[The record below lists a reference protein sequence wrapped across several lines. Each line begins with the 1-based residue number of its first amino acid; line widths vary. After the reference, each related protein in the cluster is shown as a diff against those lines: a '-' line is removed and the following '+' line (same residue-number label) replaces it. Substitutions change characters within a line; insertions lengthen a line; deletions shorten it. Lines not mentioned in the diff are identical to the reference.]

1 MSFSLQIAL
10 GILLGVYVIAFI
22 AVRLHK
28 SPRAEGKNRTTPAP
42 WRKLLSK
49 ALRAMQ
55 VLGIVVLMLG
65 AMALAAAIVRI
76 VVSAVSSMPP
86 LSQ

>member
-1 MSFSLQIAL
+1 MSFNLQIAL

-28 SPRAEGKNRTTPAP
+28 IPRAEGKDRTTPAS

-55 VLGIVVLMLG
+55 VLAIVVLMLG